1 MLNPPLD
8 KNAFALRPVRM
19 LTKRNEFRYYEATT
33 FPANPFNGCSMCLR
47 RCFDD
52 LKEDDSN
59 LLIDVLDENGDT
71 IQEYPI
77 TRKGFNYLRRVL
89 KFKIEHT
96 PSNNA
101 HAGQLAGAGKA
112 DGESTPSANCR

>member
-8 KNAFALRPVRM
+8 KNAFALRPARM
-19 LTKRNEFRYYEATT
+19 LVKKNEFRHYEATT
-33 FPANPFNGCSMCLR
+33 FPANPFNGCSMYLR
-47 RCFDD
+47 RCFGD

-59 LLIDVLDENGDT
+59 LSIDVLDENGDI

-77 TRKGFNYLRRVL
+77 TRKGFNYLRMVL
-89 KFKIEHT
+89 KFKVECT

-101 HAGQLAGAGKA
+101 CTGLL
-112 DGESTPSANCR
+112 ERRW